1 MAHEHPTSPAAPI
14 APLPRVS
21 AAELIDRLARARD
34 KAPAGAPC
42 VVAFDADGT
51 IWRGDV
57 GVDLFEAF
65 LAEETIRPSAA
76 RALEALARDVGIA
89 QGEAP
94 AAIAR
99 ALYTS
104 WEKGLTPA
112 CPEDKTF
119 AMMVWLYA
127 GLTEDEMHAYAR
139 KVLERVGIVDRI
151 RPEVREVV
159 AWARANDVEV
169 LVASASPRA
178 PVIEGVAHIGIG
190 PESVF
195 AMTPRIEGGVLQAEL
210 TGVFVYAEGKATAV
224 RQGRPGAAVLAGFGD
239 SAYDAALLRLGAV
252 PVAIGPGPG
261 LLRAAPTV
269 PGLIELAT

>member
-1 MAHEHPTSPAAPI
+1 M
-14 APLPRVS
+14 PRVTVD
-21 AAELIDRLARARD
+21 ELIERLARA
-34 KAPAGAPC
+34 KAAAPSGSPC

-57 GVDLFEAF
+57 GVDLFEA
-65 LAEETIRPSAA
+65 LLQEDKVRPAAA
-76 RALEALARDVGIA
+76 RALEALAEEVGIA
-89 QGEAP
+89 ERGGP

-99 ALYTS
+99 ALYAS
-104 WEKGLTPA
+104 WEKDLSPK

-119 AMMVWLYA
+119 AMMAWIYA
-127 GLTEDEMHAYAR
+127 GFGEDELHAYAR
-139 KVLERVGIVDRI
+139 EVLDRAGIQDRI
-151 RPEVREVV
+151 RPEVRAIV

-178 PVIEGVAHIGIG
+178 PVIEGVRYLDIAR
-190 PESVF
+190 ESVF
-195 AMTPRIEGGVLQAEL
+195 ALTPKVEAGVLQPSL

-224 RQGRPGAAVLAGFGD
+224 REGRPGATVLAGFGD

-269 PGLIELAT
+269 PGILELAT

>member
-1 MAHEHPTSPAAPI
+1 M
-14 APLPRVS
+14 PRVS

>member
-1 MAHEHPTSPAAPI
+1 VAHEHPTSTEALVA
-14 APLPRVS
+14 LPRVS
-21 AAELIDRLARARD
+21 TAELIERLAHARAQ
-34 KAPAGAPC
+34 APAGAPC

-57 GVDLFEAF
+57 GVDLFEAL
-65 LAEETIRPSAA
+65 LAEDAIRPAAA
-76 RALEALARDVGIA
+76 RALGALADEVGIA
-89 QGEAP
+89 RGATP

-99 ALYTS
+99 DLYAS
-104 WEKGLTPA
+104 WEKGLTPH

-119 AMMVWLYA
+119 AMMAWIYA
-127 GLTEDEMHAYAR
+127 GFGEEELHAYAR
-139 KVLERVGIVDRI
+139 RVLERAGIADRI
-151 RPEVREVV
+151 RPQVREVV
-159 AWARANDVEV
+159 AWARANEVEV

-178 PVIEGVAHIGIG
+178 PVIEGVAHLGIA

-195 AMTPRIEGGVLQAEL
+195 ALTPKIEGGVLQPEL

-224 RQGRPGAAVLAGFGD
+224 RQGRPGAVVLAGFGD